1 MGILSRFITV
11 IQANL
16 NALVSKAENPAKILE
31 QTIVD
36 MEGAYRKAKDQVAHA
51 MADEQKMRKAVAKEQ
66 AEVKKWQDRAVL
78 AVEKGN
84 DDLAR
89 QALARKN
96 EHARQAILLES
107 ERESQ
112 ENNVASLKGALK
124 DLQRQIAEI
133 KRQKGVLVAK
143 QRRAEAQDQIH
154 KTLEGIHGAGALETV
169 QRMEEKIEHMAAVS
183 DARKELTREFR
194 GDQLERRFKELGAGS
209 PNVDSELIEMKQ
221 RLQIEHKRK

>member
-51 MADEQKMRKAVAKEQ
+51 IADEKRMQKTVAKEQ

-78 AVEKGN
+78 AVEKG
-84 DDLAR
+84 DDSLAR
-89 QALARKN
+89 QALERKN
-96 EHARQAILLES
+96 EHARVAIQLGAELETQS
-107 ERESQ
+107 A
-112 ENNVASLKGALK
+112 NVVSLKEALK
-124 DLQRQIAEI
+124 DLQQKIVEI
-133 KRQKGVLVAK
+133 KRQKTVLVAK

-154 KTLEGIHGAGALETV
+154 QTLEGIHGAGALETV
-169 QRMEEKIEHMAAVS
+169 KRMEEKIEHMAAVS
-183 DARKELTREFR
+183 DARKELAREFR

-221 RLQIEHKRK
+221 RLQIEHKRR